1 MSLEEKPLTILLVD
15 DSATARISTVN
26 LIKDQN
32 ITVVT
37 AENGIDAFSQIAEVM
52 PSLVLLDLSMP
63 LWDGMVVL
71 SFIRNTPS
79 IAHIPVVILSGKD
92 GLCDKADALNLGANE
107 FLVKPCTKTQL
118 LNVIDRYVSAQ

>member
-37 AENGIDAFSQIAEVM
+37 AENGIDAFSQIGEVM